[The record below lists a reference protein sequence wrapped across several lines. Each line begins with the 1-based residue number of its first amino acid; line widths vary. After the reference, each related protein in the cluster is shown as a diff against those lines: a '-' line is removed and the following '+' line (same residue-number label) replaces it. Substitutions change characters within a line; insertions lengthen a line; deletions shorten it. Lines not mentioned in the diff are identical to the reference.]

1 MANMI
6 TTYVKI
12 VNLNNQTIK
21 KVLELFSKTE
31 KSYYVNLNEN
41 LNKVYGE
48 NFSEQKEVTR
58 IWMDDN
64 VGSKTL
70 QIETNYNIEDSDY
83 FELIITSAW
92 EVPTKYLEKLTSV
105 LNKFDKEVA
114 IYGTYEDESYEPIGA
129 FVYAYDYDEMEDYDE
144 VDSEKMIDD
153 DDYRDKIYVSLK
165 ELRDSLWE
173 SYLEVKK
180 EREEEAN

>member
-48 NFSEQKEVTR
+48 NFSEQNEVTR

-70 QIETNYNIEDSDY
+70 QIETNYNIGD
-83 FELIITSAW
+83 
-92 EVPTKYLEKLTSV
+92 
-105 LNKFDKEVA
+105 
-114 IYGTYEDESYEPIGA
+114 
-129 FVYAYDYDEMEDYDE
+129 
-144 VDSEKMIDD
+144 
-153 DDYRDKIYVSLK
+153 
-165 ELRDSLWE
+165 
-173 SYLEVKK
+173 
-180 EREEEAN
+180 

>member
-1 MANMI
+1 MANMM

-92 EVPTKYLEKLTSV
+92 EVPTKYLEKMTSL

-129 FVYAYDYDEMEDYDE
+129 FVYAYDYDDMEDYDE
-144 VDSEKMIDD
+144 VDSEKMVDD

-180 EREEEAN
+180 EREEEGN

>member
-21 KVLELFSKTE
+21 KVLELFSITE

-48 NFSEQKEVTR
+48 NFSEQNEVTR

-70 QIETNYNIEDSDY
+70 QIETNYNIGDSDY

>member
-1 MANMI
+1 MANMM

-48 NFSEQKEVTR
+48 NFSEKKEVTR

-64 VGSKTL
+64 VGSKFL
-70 QIETNYNIEDSDY
+70 DIETNYNIGVSDY

-92 EVPTKYLEKLTSV
+92 EVPTKYLEKMTSL

-129 FVYAYDYDEMEDYDE
+129 FVYAYDYDDMEDYVE